1 MTRLHATLERL
12 RPLHTLPFRASD
24 FAGTRAS
31 RLGERRGWD
40 WLTYNP
46 MTMLS
51 YHRMAR
57 RDAGPVMAA
66 LAETFPEARTY
77 VDVGAGSGAFAAE
90 ARRRGKEA
98 TALERS
104 RVGRALA
111 KVQGARA
118 LPFDLAYTPPTGH
131 EAQLAYCF
139 EVAEHL
145 PADLGDRLVVF
156 LASVAPCVVFTAAPP
171 GQGGYGHINEQPPS
185 YWIERFRAKGMEYS
199 AEDTAA
205 LKRAFASNRVEAPWF
220 DANVLVFRSAGR

>member
-1 MTRLHATLERL
+1 MSRVQTTLERL
-12 RPLHTLPFRASD
+12 RPFHTLPFRASD

-46 MTMLS
+46 MTMWS

-57 RDAGPVMAA
+57 RDAGPVIAA
-66 LAETFPEARTY
+66 LAETFPDARSY

-90 ARRRGKEA
+90 ARRRGKPA

-111 KVQGARA
+111 RAQGAQA
-118 LPFDLAYTPPTGH
+118 VPFDLAYSQPTGH
-131 EAQLAYCF
+131 EADLAYCF

-145 PADLGDRLVVF
+145 PAELGDRLVTF
-156 LASVAPCVVFTAAPP
+156 LAGVAPCVVFTAAPP
-171 GQGGYGHINEQPPS
+171 GQGGCGHINEQPQT
-185 YWIERFRAKGMEYS
+185 YWIERFRAEGMEHS

-205 LKRAFASNRVEAPWF
+205 LKRAFRANGVDAPWF
-220 DANVLVFRSAGR
+220 DANVLVFRRSGG

>member
-12 RPLHTLPFRASD
+12 RPFHTLPFRASD

-66 LAETFPEARTY
+66 VRQVFPDAAEL
-77 VDVGAGSGAFAAE
+77 VDVGAGSGAYAAAA
-90 ARRRGKEA
+90 ARSGVRVV
-98 TALERS
+98 ALERS
-104 RVGRALA
+104 RAGRAMA
-111 KVQGARA
+111 KFQRVPAAGFELRDVTLPQRRA
-118 LPFDLAYTPPTGH
+118 D
-131 EAQLAYCF
+131 LAYCF

-145 PADLGDRLVVF
+145 PPELGQRLVQY
-156 LASVAPCVVFTAAPP
+156 LAAAAPLVVFTAAHP
-171 GQGGYGHINEQPPS
+171 GQGGYGHINEQPKS
-185 YWIERFRAKGMEYS
+185 HWIERFQDAGMETS
-199 AEDTAA
+199 EAATAA
-205 LKRAFASNRVEAPWF
+205 LQRAFRANGVEAPWF
-220 DANVLVFRSAGR
+220 DENVLVFRAWP